1 MRMYIFTKR
10 KENYMKRICKTL
22 LLAAVIMA
30 LLAATAFAADFTHC
44 ADALKDLGLFS
55 GSDKGY
61 ELDRAPT
68 RLEAGVMLVRL
79 LGAEC

>member
-30 LLAATAFAADFTHC
+30 LLAATAVAADFTHC
-44 ADALKDLGLFS
+44 ADAHKDHGRFS
-55 GSDKGY
+55 GRCD
-61 ELDRAPT
+61 
-68 RLEAGVMLVRL
+68 AGPPAGSGGERQ
-79 LGAEC
+79 GARR